1 VSPVPSTTSSLS
13 LIPLL
18 RLATSARTVVINS
31 ELKLTSRY
39 TSQFFE
45 SDWTT
50 GKPQLSA
57 QGQAAVEAEIKRVE
71 GR

>member
-1 VSPVPSTTSSLS
+1 VSSEFLS
-13 LIPLL
+13 VLSIQTQIDLI
-18 RLATSARTVVINS
+18 N
-31 ELKLTSRY
+31 RY
-39 TSQFFE
+39 SSQFFE

-57 QGQAAVEAEIKRVE
+57 QGQAAIEAEIKRVE